1 MQLGD
6 FTIGLEF
13 LYGELRWRCAN
24 IGTRVVV
31 AIRLDRT
38 EVCTLDDWGKTE
50 GRTTSRFL
58 DQTEAAREG

>member
-1 MQLGD
+1 MQHGD

-13 LYGELRWRCAN
+13 LYGVRRRCTD